1 MKNQEEEDP
10 FLHKGRQTIYD
21 GVPVLVYNVGVQ
33 DGTEKGARQARLS
46 CLNYTN
52 GRRDLS
58 RGVYRRL
65 GEEKVDFDPCGARWQ
80 LQKKEG
86 GSWELIDQ
94 VAHSCVQYRPQPEGT
109 ELSPAAPEPVPQV
122 DSTEPAVGDM
132 DFPAATG
139 EAEVR
144 VLASADAGDEVD
156 SGSGSLKRPRD
167 TVEEVPYVR
176 RLRPRAAAAP
186 AVVDFQPTDLGSG
199 DVERPGD
206 TVDGACVGDTRPPI
220 EILAM
225 PQAQR
230 DRFRDV
236 VLPALKDFSKWT
248 PLTGG
253 SKQRWYIPD
262 LIKSGA
268 DLEALLARETEW
280 ARKFIQER
288 YPALELYKL
297 GALKSDPGAPSQF
310 AGHSRRLHSDYDPF
324 VNSRAPKKRPVS
336 FMIALDR
343 FELLHSRDYTT
354 SRKELTTRVVEPG
367 DLVIFT
373 NNFWHSGGENSLD
386 HIVYRVFG
394 YMVSDPADFPGPH
407 VFFP

>member
-1 MKNQEEEDP
+1 
-10 FLHKGRQTIYD
+10 
-21 GVPVLVYNVGVQ
+21 
-33 DGTEKGARQARLS
+33 
-46 CLNYTN
+46 
-52 GRRDLS
+52 
-58 RGVYRRL
+58 
-65 GEEKVDFDPCGARWQ
+65 
-80 LQKKEG
+80 
-86 GSWELIDQ
+86 
-94 VAHSCVQYRPQPEGT
+94 
-109 ELSPAAPEPVPQV
+109 
-122 DSTEPAVGDM
+122 
-132 DFPAATG
+132 
-139 EAEVR
+139 
-144 VLASADAGDEVD
+144 
-156 SGSGSLKRPRD
+156 
-167 TVEEVPYVR
+167 VEEVPYVR

-206 TVDGACVGDTRPPI
+206 TVDGACIGDTRPPI

-268 DLEALLARETEW
+268 DLEALLAQETEW

-310 AGHSRRLHSDYDPF
+310 AGHSRRLHSDYDHF
-324 VNSRAPKKRPVS
+324 VNSRAPKERPVS

-343 FELLHSRDYTT
+343 FELLHSRGYTT

-394 YMVSDPADFPGPH
+394 YMVSDPADFPGTH
-407 VFFP
+407 VFFHDAPDRT